1 MADPLSIIASA
12 ITVGASAAQLSLALF
27 SVVQT
32 LKNAPQEIAEI
43 AEEISLLAESL
54 QTLADIIRAHQAL
67 CKPTLFRNTQA
78 IILRCKQVDAEI
90 KKLIDTPQKL
100 AGLKWLINKPK
111 AKGLLKKVE
120 GIKTALIL
128 ELNVVRLAREEVV
141 RPPEYSEL
149 DPDAQARTIPKSN
162 RFRKI
167 VESAVQANRQVVES
181 AQQEEENSQAAKRH
195 YTTAEIDVWK
205 EGSFDTATWL
215 YHFVF
220 SSDDAD
226 PPPGP
231 NPRPRRLHQASVTD
245 ESAETTARS
254 AYSSSS
260 EANLQPSKQSS
271 GSDEKALIVW
281 SRQTE
286 PALVVDRL
294 LSSWTTLTPDQI
306 SLSSTRHD
314 GDDWREGVLRMV
326 EEARKEDELSFDQ
339 WEQQN
344 APIRSDDEEFQSAEE
359 DSTVGVNLPTY
370 NFRGNVQ
377 RARRRNTKSS
387 DHFDLWADTG
397 GYSPTYTDRRSKR
410 NAGESHVKWQ
420 EAAPST
426 SRPTPRPPR
435 QRRHTDRPL
444 PVDAEVRPT
453 SRVHTIHSDQTDSVS
468 SPPNHDFNYN
478 KATPGYF
485 SPFAPGYH
493 PPPVSYGFM
502 SPWQGSAQRPP
513 VPPVHQEPSKQAYAS
528 AGRYWSYS
536 SPPPSP
542 PPATAPP
549 PPPPNLAQSVDTRS
563 AAPEIEAKENAVL
576 AAVEKLLE
584 KRNQDTRIE
593 YEHVPF
599 SKLAQILQEREVQ
612 SERERANTATEVYIK
627 QLQEAHEKDGERM
640 QRLESLVAD
649 QGVEQRRMEI
659 AWEQERKAI
668 EEKTAKQAQEVRAL
682 AEEKIAV
689 AQSAKE
695 AAQIALSIEKLEAE
709 KEARKRADA
718 MVAQERKK
726 SEDGHKLQLQQLEDL
741 VRELQEQHKLEQDN
755 DRPVRRTRIAEG
767 NRSVDVTEY
776 VTSQRASP
784 LASSYSSLQDSFAR
798 LDMRSNRTTDHYWPQ
813 RRSRH
818 DSFRSSTASLH
829 SSRISLGNANTLD
842 SDPRSQ
848 QMIIFPIKSDRHS
861 HKMAELQTSLAA
873 LGINSAFEDPE
884 EPQPLDFGQL
894 VPYKY
899 DDAGDQIVRSTIFW
913 EASAL
918 SLGSELL
925 LTMKQAGWRPTYT
938 RISRKGQTH
947 YLGSQPVHTYFF
959 SPDYKPQFRPS
970 TTTSDNES
978 ITIQKALIEE
988 YALIELG
995 FGFQTNEAGIY
1006 ILDGR
1011 LTYSDIESLIE
1022 RSFLM
1027 RENNHR
1033 RLHRPLQWHYDK
1045 DPEVP
1050 VSPYPGTHSPS
1061 LYSASSVY
1069 SSEHSTVCDDTDTET
1084 QGKKSSTVSHADNVE
1099 VDDVNN
1105 FLVPRSVRSRRSVTP
1120 SSAASRTSRASKSTN
1135 PWGKYMKVTE
1145 DTGFDNTPRLS
1156 GSPNLID

>member
-12 ITVGASAAQLSLALF
+12 LTVGASAAQLSLALF

-32 LKNAPQEIAEI
+32 LKNAPREIAE
-43 AEEISLLAESL
+43 
-54 QTLADIIRAHQAL
+54 
-67 CKPTLFRNTQA
+67 
-78 IILRCKQVDAEI
+78 
-90 KKLIDTPQKL
+90 IDTPQKL

-128 ELNVVRLAREEVV
+128 ELNIVRLAREEVV
-141 RPPEYSEL
+141 RPPAYSEL
-149 DPDAQARTIPKSN
+149 DPDAQARPIPKSN

-181 AQQEEENSQAAKRH
+181 AQQEEDDSETAKPH
-195 YTTAEIDVWK
+195 YTTAEINVWK

-226 PPPGP
+226 PPPVP
-231 NPRPRRLHQASVTD
+231 NPRTRRLHQASVTD
-245 ESAETTARS
+245 ESTETTARS

-260 EANLQPSKQSS
+260 EDGIQNNRRSS
-271 GSDEKALIVW
+271 GPDERALIVW

-294 LSSWTTLTPDQI
+294 LSSWTTLTSDQI

-326 EEARKEDELSFDQ
+326 EEARKEDELSFAQ

-344 APIRSDDEEFQSAEE
+344 APVRSDDEEFQSAEE
-359 DSTVGVNLPTY
+359 DSTVGVNPTY
-370 NFRGNVQ
+370 EFRYNVQ
-377 RARRRNTKSS
+377 RARKRNTKSS
-387 DHFDLWADTG
+387 DRTNPWADTD
-397 GYSPTYTDRRSKR
+397 GYSPTYTDSRPKR
-410 NAGESHVKWQ
+410 HAEESHVKWQ
-420 EAAPST
+420 DATPPMSRPT
-426 SRPTPRPPR
+426 SRPLR
-435 QRRHTDRPL
+435 QRRYADKPRSA
-444 PVDAEVRPT
+444 DAEVKRPT

-468 SPPNHDFNYN
+468 SPPNDDFNYN
-478 KATPGYF
+478 KATSGYF
-485 SPFAPGYH
+485 SPYATGYH

-502 SPWQGSAQRPP
+502 PPWRDSVQRPS
-513 VPPVHQEPSKQAYAS
+513 VPPNHQEPPKQAYVS
-528 AGRYWSYS
+528 AGRHWSYS
-536 SPPPSP
+536 SPPPSL
-542 PPATAPP
+542 PPATAQSPPSPP
-549 PPPPNLAQSVDTRS
+549 PPPPPPLPPNPAQSVDKSFT
-563 AAPEIEAKENAVL
+563 APEIEAKENAVL

-584 KRNQDTRIE
+584 KRNQESRVE
-593 YEHVPF
+593 YEQLPF

-612 SERERANTATEVYIK
+612 NERERANAATEVYVK
-627 QLQEAHEKDGERM
+627 QLQEVREKDGETM

-649 QGVEQRRMEI
+649 QKSEQRRMEI
-659 AWEQERKAI
+659 MWQEEKKAI
-668 EEKTAKQAQEVRAL
+668 EEKNARQAEEVRAS
-682 AEEKIAV
+682 AAKEIAA

-695 AAQIALSIEKLEAE
+695 AAQIALNIERLDAE

-718 MVAQERKK
+718 MVVEERRKT
-726 SEDGHKLQLQQLEDL
+726 EDGHKLQLRRYEDL
-741 VRELQEQHKLEQDN
+741 VRGLQEQQKLDQDN

-776 VTSQRASP
+776 VTSKRASP
-784 LASSYSSLQDSFAR
+784 LSSSYSSLQDGFAR
-798 LDMRSNRTTDHYWPQ
+798 LEMRSDRTTDHYWPQ
-813 RRSRH
+813 RRPRH
-818 DSFRSSTASLH
+818 DSFRSSTASLQ
-829 SSRISLGNANTLD
+829 SSRTSLGNTNNSDTD
-842 SDPRSQ
+842 SRSQ
-848 QMIIFPIKSDRHS
+848 QMIVFPVQSDRHS
-861 HKMAELQTSLAA
+861 HKIAELQTSLAA
-873 LGINSAFEDPE
+873 FGIHSAFEDPE

-899 DDAGDQIVRSTIFW
+899 EDAGDQIVRSTIFW
-913 EASAL
+913 ESSAL

-925 LTMKQAGWRPTYT
+925 LTMKQAG
-938 RISRKGQTH
+938 KGQTH

-970 TTTSDNES
+970 TTAPGKES

-988 YALIELG
+988 YALKELG
-995 FGFQTNEAGIY
+995 FGYQTNEAGTY

-1011 LTYSDIESLIE
+1011 LTYSDIETLIE

-1050 VSPYPGTHSPS
+1050 MSPYPGTHAPS

-1069 SSEHSTVCDDTDTET
+1069 SGENSTVCQDSDTET
-1084 QGKKSSTVSHADNVE
+1084 QGKKSSSVSDTDHFDTG
-1099 VDDVNN
+1099 DVNN
-1105 FLVPRSVRSRRSVTP
+1105 FLVPRANKSRRSETL
-1120 SSAASRTSRASKSTN
+1120 SSVASRTSRASKSTN

-1145 DTGFDNTPRLS
+1145 DTGFDDSSRLS

>member
-12 ITVGASAAQLSLALF
+12 LTVGASAAQLSLALF

-32 LKNAPQEIAEI
+32 LKNAPREIAE
-43 AEEISLLAESL
+43 
-54 QTLADIIRAHQAL
+54 
-67 CKPTLFRNTQA
+67 
-78 IILRCKQVDAEI
+78 
-90 KKLIDTPQKL
+90 IDTPQKL

-128 ELNVVRLAREEVV
+128 ELNIVRLAREEVV
-141 RPPEYSEL
+141 RPPAYSEL
-149 DPDAQARTIPKSN
+149 DPDAQARPIPKSN

-181 AQQEEENSQAAKRH
+181 AQQEEDDSETAKPH
-195 YTTAEIDVWK
+195 YTTAEINVWK

-226 PPPGP
+226 PPPVP
-231 NPRPRRLHQASVTD
+231 NPRTRRLHQASVTD
-245 ESAETTARS
+245 ESTETTARS

-260 EANLQPSKQSS
+260 EDGIQNNRRSS
-271 GSDEKALIVW
+271 GPDERALIVW

-294 LSSWTTLTPDQI
+294 LSSWTTLTSDQI

-326 EEARKEDELSFDQ
+326 EEARKEDELSFAQ

-344 APIRSDDEEFQSAEE
+344 APVRSDDEEFQSAEE
-359 DSTVGVNLPTY
+359 DSTVGVNPTY
-370 NFRGNVQ
+370 EFRYNVQ
-377 RARRRNTKSS
+377 RARKRNTKSS
-387 DHFDLWADTG
+387 DRTNPWADTD
-397 GYSPTYTDRRSKR
+397 GYSPTYTDSRPKR
-410 NAGESHVKWQ
+410 HAEESHVKWQ
-420 EAAPST
+420 DATPPM
-426 SRPTPRPPR
+426 SRPTPRPLR
-435 QRRHTDRPL
+435 QRRYADKPRSA
-444 PVDAEVRPT
+444 DAEVKRPT

-468 SPPNHDFNYN
+468 SPPNDDFNYN
-478 KATPGYF
+478 KATSGYF
-485 SPFAPGYH
+485 SPYATGYH

-502 SPWQGSAQRPP
+502 PPWRDSVQRPS
-513 VPPVHQEPSKQAYAS
+513 VPPNHQEPPKQAYVS
-528 AGRYWSYS
+528 AGRHWSYS
-536 SPPPSP
+536 SPPPSL
-542 PPATAPP
+542 PPATAQSPPSPP
-549 PPPPNLAQSVDTRS
+549 PPPPPPLPPNPAQSVDKGFT
-563 AAPEIEAKENAVL
+563 APEIEAKENAVL

-584 KRNQDTRIE
+584 KRNQESRVE
-593 YEHVPF
+593 YEQLPF

-612 SERERANTATEVYIK
+612 NERERANAATEVYVK
-627 QLQEAHEKDGERM
+627 QLQEVREKDGETM

-649 QGVEQRRMEI
+649 QKSEQRRMEI
-659 AWEQERKAI
+659 MWQEEKKAI
-668 EEKTAKQAQEVRAL
+668 EEKNARQAEEVRAS
-682 AEEKIAV
+682 AAKEIAA

-695 AAQIALSIEKLEAE
+695 AAQIALNIERLDAE

-718 MVAQERKK
+718 MVVEERRKT
-726 SEDGHKLQLQQLEDL
+726 EDGHKLQLRRYEDL
-741 VRELQEQHKLEQDN
+741 VRGLQEQQKLDQDN

-776 VTSQRASP
+776 VTSKRASP
-784 LASSYSSLQDSFAR
+784 LSSSYSSLQDGFAR
-798 LDMRSNRTTDHYWPQ
+798 LEMRSDRTTDHYWPQ
-813 RRSRH
+813 RRPRH
-818 DSFRSSTASLH
+818 DSFRSSTASLQ
-829 SSRISLGNANTLD
+829 SSRTSLGNTNNSDTD
-842 SDPRSQ
+842 SRSQ
-848 QMIIFPIKSDRHS
+848 QMIVFPVQSDRHS
-861 HKMAELQTSLAA
+861 HKIAELQTSLAA
-873 LGINSAFEDPE
+873 FGIHSAFEDPE

-899 DDAGDQIVRSTIFW
+899 EDAGDQIVRSTIFW
-913 EASAL
+913 ESSAL

-938 RISRKGQTH
+938 RISGKGQTH

-970 TTTSDNES
+970 TTAPGKES

-988 YALIELG
+988 YALKELG
-995 FGFQTNEAGIY
+995 FGYQTNEAGTY

-1011 LTYSDIESLIE
+1011 LTYSDIETLIE

-1050 VSPYPGTHSPS
+1050 MSPYPGTHAPS

-1069 SSEHSTVCDDTDTET
+1069 SGENSTVCQDSDTET
-1084 QGKKSSTVSHADNVE
+1084 QGKKSSSVSDTDHFDTG
-1099 VDDVNN
+1099 DVNN
-1105 FLVPRSVRSRRSVTP
+1105 FLVPRANKSRRSETL
-1120 SSAASRTSRASKSTN
+1120 SSVASRTSRASKSTN

-1145 DTGFDNTPRLS
+1145 DTGFDDSSRLS

>member
-12 ITVGASAAQLSLALF
+12 LTVGASAAQLSLALF

-32 LKNAPQEIAEI
+32 LKNAPREIAE
-43 AEEISLLAESL
+43 
-54 QTLADIIRAHQAL
+54 
-67 CKPTLFRNTQA
+67 
-78 IILRCKQVDAEI
+78 
-90 KKLIDTPQKL
+90 IDTPQKL

-128 ELNVVRLAREEVV
+128 ELNIVRLAREEVV
-141 RPPEYSEL
+141 RPPAYSEL
-149 DPDAQARTIPKSN
+149 DPDAQARPIPKSN

-181 AQQEEENSQAAKRH
+181 AQQEEDDSETAKPH
-195 YTTAEIDVWK
+195 YTTAEINVWK

-226 PPPGP
+226 PPPVP
-231 NPRPRRLHQASVTD
+231 NPRTRRLHQASVTD
-245 ESAETTARS
+245 ESTETTARS

-260 EANLQPSKQSS
+260 EDGIQNNRRSS
-271 GSDEKALIVW
+271 GPDERALIVW

-294 LSSWTTLTPDQI
+294 LSSWTTLTSDQI

-326 EEARKEDELSFDQ
+326 EEARKEDELSFAQ

-344 APIRSDDEEFQSAEE
+344 APVRSDDEEFQSAEE
-359 DSTVGVNLPTY
+359 DSTVGVNPTY
-370 NFRGNVQ
+370 EFRYNVQ
-377 RARRRNTKSS
+377 RARKRNTKSS
-387 DHFDLWADTG
+387 DRTNPWADTD
-397 GYSPTYTDRRSKR
+397 GYSPTYTDSRPKR
-410 NAGESHVKWQ
+410 HAEESHVKWQ
-420 EAAPST
+420 DATPPM
-426 SRPTPRPPR
+426 SRPTPRPLR
-435 QRRHTDRPL
+435 QRRYADKPRSA
-444 PVDAEVRPT
+444 DAEVKRPT

-468 SPPNHDFNYN
+468 SPPNDDFNYN
-478 KATPGYF
+478 KATSGYF
-485 SPFAPGYH
+485 SPYATGYH

-502 SPWQGSAQRPP
+502 PPWRDSVQRPS
-513 VPPVHQEPSKQAYAS
+513 VPPNHQEPPKQAYVS
-528 AGRYWSYS
+528 AGRHWSYS
-536 SPPPSP
+536 SPPPSL
-542 PPATAPP
+542 PPATAQSPPSPP
-549 PPPPNLAQSVDTRS
+549 PPPPPPLPPNPAQSVDKSFT
-563 AAPEIEAKENAVL
+563 APEIEAKENAVL

-584 KRNQDTRIE
+584 KRNQESRVE
-593 YEHVPF
+593 YEQLPF

-612 SERERANTATEVYIK
+612 NERERANAATEVYVK
-627 QLQEAHEKDGERM
+627 QLQEVREKDGETM

-649 QGVEQRRMEI
+649 QKSEQRRMEI
-659 AWEQERKAI
+659 MWQEEKKAI
-668 EEKTAKQAQEVRAL
+668 EEKNARQAEEVRASV
-682 AEEKIAV
+682 AKEIAA

-695 AAQIALSIEKLEAE
+695 AAQIALNIERLDAE

-718 MVAQERKK
+718 MVVEERRKT
-726 SEDGHKLQLQQLEDL
+726 EDGHKLQLRRYEDL
-741 VRELQEQHKLEQDN
+741 VRGLQEQQKLDQDN

-776 VTSQRASP
+776 VTSKRASP
-784 LASSYSSLQDSFAR
+784 LSSSYSSLQDGFAR
-798 LDMRSNRTTDHYWPQ
+798 LEMRSDRTTDHYWPQ
-813 RRSRH
+813 RRPRH
-818 DSFRSSTASLH
+818 DSFRSSTASLQ
-829 SSRISLGNANTLD
+829 SSRTSLGNTNNSDTD
-842 SDPRSQ
+842 SRSQ
-848 QMIIFPIKSDRHS
+848 QMIVFPVQSDRHS
-861 HKMAELQTSLAA
+861 HKIAELQTSLAA
-873 LGINSAFEDPE
+873 FGIHSAFEDPE

-899 DDAGDQIVRSTIFW
+899 EDAGDQIVRSTIFW
-913 EASAL
+913 ESSAL

-925 LTMKQAGWRPTYT
+925 LTMKQAG
-938 RISRKGQTH
+938 KGQTH

-970 TTTSDNES
+970 TTAPGKES

-988 YALIELG
+988 YALKELG
-995 FGFQTNEAGIY
+995 FGYQTNEAGTY

-1011 LTYSDIESLIE
+1011 LTYSDIETLIE

-1050 VSPYPGTHSPS
+1050 MSPYPGTHAPS

-1069 SSEHSTVCDDTDTET
+1069 SGENSTVCQDSDTET
-1084 QGKKSSTVSHADNVE
+1084 QGKKSSSVSDTDHFDTG
-1099 VDDVNN
+1099 DVNN
-1105 FLVPRSVRSRRSVTP
+1105 FLVPHANKSRRSETL
-1120 SSAASRTSRASKSTN
+1120 SSVASRTSRASKSTN

-1145 DTGFDNTPRLS
+1145 DTGFDDSSRLS

>member
-12 ITVGASAAQLSLALF
+12 LTVGASAAQLSLALF

-32 LKNAPQEIAEI
+32 LKNAPREIAEI

-54 QTLADIIRAHQAL
+54 QTLADIIRAHQTL
-67 CKPTLFRNTQA
+67 CKPALFRNTQT

-128 ELNVVRLAREEVV
+128 ELNIVRLAREEVV
-141 RPPEYSEL
+141 RPPAYSEL
-149 DPDAQARTIPKSN
+149 DPDAQARPIPKSN

-181 AQQEEENSQAAKRH
+181 AQQEEDDSETAKPR
-195 YTTAEIDVWK
+195 YTTAEINVWK

-226 PPPGP
+226 PPPVP
-231 NPRPRRLHQASVTD
+231 NPRTRRLHQASVTD
-245 ESAETTARS
+245 ESTETTARS

-260 EANLQPSKQSS
+260 EDGIQNNRRSS
-271 GSDEKALIVW
+271 GPDERALIVW

-294 LSSWTTLTPDQI
+294 LSSWTTLTSDQI

-326 EEARKEDELSFDQ
+326 EEARKEDELSFAQ

-344 APIRSDDEEFQSAEE
+344 APVRSDDEEFQSAEE
-359 DSTVGVNLPTY
+359 DSTVGVNPTY
-370 NFRGNVQ
+370 EFRYNVQ
-377 RARRRNTKSS
+377 RARKRNTKSS
-387 DHFDLWADTG
+387 DRTNPWADTD
-397 GYSPTYTDRRSKR
+397 GYSPTYTDSRPKR
-410 NAGESHVKWQ
+410 HAEESHVKWQ
-420 EAAPST
+420 DATPPMSRPT
-426 SRPTPRPPR
+426 SRPLR
-435 QRRHTDRPL
+435 QRRYADKPRSA
-444 PVDAEVRPT
+444 DAEVKRPT

-468 SPPNHDFNYN
+468 SPPNDDFNYN
-478 KATPGYF
+478 KATSGYF
-485 SPFAPGYH
+485 SPYATGYH

-502 SPWQGSAQRPP
+502 PPWRDSVQRPS
-513 VPPVHQEPSKQAYAS
+513 VPPNHQEPPKQAYVS
-528 AGRYWSYS
+528 AGRHWSYS
-536 SPPPSP
+536 SPPPSL
-542 PPATAPP
+542 PPATAQSPPSPP
-549 PPPPNLAQSVDTRS
+549 PPPPPPLPPNPAQSVDKSFT
-563 AAPEIEAKENAVL
+563 APEIEAKENAVL

-584 KRNQDTRIE
+584 KRNQKSRVE
-593 YEHVPF
+593 YEQLPF

-612 SERERANTATEVYIK
+612 NERERANAATEVYVK
-627 QLQEAHEKDGERM
+627 QLQEVREKDGETM

-649 QGVEQRRMEI
+649 QKSEQRRMEI
-659 AWEQERKAI
+659 MWQEEKKAI
-668 EEKTAKQAQEVRAL
+668 EEKNARQAEEVRAS
-682 AEEKIAV
+682 AAKEIAA

-695 AAQIALSIEKLEAE
+695 AAQIALNIERLDAE

-718 MVAQERKK
+718 MVVEERRKT
-726 SEDGHKLQLQQLEDL
+726 EDGHKLQLRRYEDL
-741 VRELQEQHKLEQDN
+741 VRGLQEQQKLDQDN

-776 VTSQRASP
+776 VTSKRASP
-784 LASSYSSLQDSFAR
+784 LSSSYSSLQDGFAR
-798 LDMRSNRTTDHYWPQ
+798 LEMRSDRTTDHYWPQ
-813 RRSRH
+813 RRPRH
-818 DSFRSSTASLH
+818 DSFRSSTASLQ
-829 SSRISLGNANTLD
+829 SSRTSLGNTNNSDTD
-842 SDPRSQ
+842 SRSQ
-848 QMIIFPIKSDRHS
+848 QMIVFPVQSDRHS
-861 HKMAELQTSLAA
+861 HKIAELQTSLAA
-873 LGINSAFEDPE
+873 FGIHSAFEDPE

-899 DDAGDQIVRSTIFW
+899 EDAGDQIVRSTIFW
-913 EASAL
+913 ESSAL

-938 RISRKGQTH
+938 RISGKGQTH

-970 TTTSDNES
+970 TTAPGKES

-988 YALIELG
+988 YALKELG
-995 FGFQTNEAGIY
+995 FGYQTNEAGTY

-1011 LTYSDIESLIE
+1011 LTYSDIETLIE
-1022 RSFLM
+1022 
-1027 RENNHR
+1027 H
-1033 RLHRPLQWHYDK
+1033 
-1045 DPEVP
+1045 PEVP
-1050 VSPYPGTHSPS
+1050 MSPYPGTHAPS

-1069 SSEHSTVCDDTDTET
+1069 SGENSTVCQDSDTET
-1084 QGKKSSTVSHADNVE
+1084 QGKKSSSVSDTDHFDTG
-1099 VDDVNN
+1099 DVNN
-1105 FLVPRSVRSRRSVTP
+1105 FLVPRANKSRRSETL
-1120 SSAASRTSRASKSTN
+1120 SSVASRTSRASKSTN

-1145 DTGFDNTPRLS
+1145 DTGFDDSSRLS

>member
-12 ITVGASAAQLSLALF
+12 LTVGASAAQLSLALF

-32 LKNAPQEIAEI
+32 LKNAPREIAE
-43 AEEISLLAESL
+43 
-54 QTLADIIRAHQAL
+54 
-67 CKPTLFRNTQA
+67 
-78 IILRCKQVDAEI
+78 
-90 KKLIDTPQKL
+90 IDTPQKL

-128 ELNVVRLAREEVV
+128 ELNIVRLAREEVV
-141 RPPEYSEL
+141 RPPAYSEL
-149 DPDAQARTIPKSN
+149 DPDAQARPIPKSN

-181 AQQEEENSQAAKRH
+181 AQQEEDDSETAKPH
-195 YTTAEIDVWK
+195 YTTAEINVWK

-226 PPPGP
+226 PPPVP
-231 NPRPRRLHQASVTD
+231 NPRTRRLHQASVTD
-245 ESAETTARS
+245 ESTETTARS

-260 EANLQPSKQSS
+260 EDGIQNNRRSS
-271 GSDEKALIVW
+271 GPDERALIVW

-294 LSSWTTLTPDQI
+294 LSSWTTLTSDQI

-326 EEARKEDELSFDQ
+326 EEARKEDELSFAQ

-344 APIRSDDEEFQSAEE
+344 APVRSDDEEFQSAEE
-359 DSTVGVNLPTY
+359 DSTVGVNPTY
-370 NFRGNVQ
+370 EFRYNVQ
-377 RARRRNTKSS
+377 RARKRNTKSS
-387 DHFDLWADTG
+387 DRTNPWADTD
-397 GYSPTYTDRRSKR
+397 GYSPTYTDSRPKR
-410 NAGESHVKWQ
+410 HAEESHVKWQ
-420 EAAPST
+420 DATPPM
-426 SRPTPRPPR
+426 SRPTPRPLR
-435 QRRHTDRPL
+435 QRRYADKPRSA
-444 PVDAEVRPT
+444 DAEVKRPT

-468 SPPNHDFNYN
+468 SPPNDDFNYN
-478 KATPGYF
+478 KATSGYF
-485 SPFAPGYH
+485 SPYATGYH

-502 SPWQGSAQRPP
+502 PPWRDSVQRPS
-513 VPPVHQEPSKQAYAS
+513 VPPNHQEPPKQAYVS
-528 AGRYWSYS
+528 AGRHWSYS
-536 SPPPSP
+536 SPPPSL
-542 PPATAPP
+542 PPATAQSPPSPP
-549 PPPPNLAQSVDTRS
+549 PPPPPPLPPNPAQSVDKSFT
-563 AAPEIEAKENAVL
+563 APEIEAKENAVL

-584 KRNQDTRIE
+584 KRNQESRVE
-593 YEHVPF
+593 YEQLPF

-612 SERERANTATEVYIK
+612 NERERANAATEVYVK
-627 QLQEAHEKDGERM
+627 QLQEVREKDGETM

-649 QGVEQRRMEI
+649 QKSEQRRMEI
-659 AWEQERKAI
+659 MWQEEKKAI
-668 EEKTAKQAQEVRAL
+668 EEKNARQAEEVRAS
-682 AEEKIAV
+682 AAKEIAA

-695 AAQIALSIEKLEAE
+695 AAQIALNIERLDAE

-718 MVAQERKK
+718 MVVEERRKT
-726 SEDGHKLQLQQLEDL
+726 EDGHKLQLRRYEDL
-741 VRELQEQHKLEQDN
+741 VRGLQEQQKLDQDN

-776 VTSQRASP
+776 VTSKRASP
-784 LASSYSSLQDSFAR
+784 LSSSYSSLQDGFAR
-798 LDMRSNRTTDHYWPQ
+798 LEMRSDRTTDHYWPQ
-813 RRSRH
+813 RRPRH
-818 DSFRSSTASLH
+818 DSFRSSTASLQ
-829 SSRISLGNANTLD
+829 SSRTSLGNTNNSDTD
-842 SDPRSQ
+842 SRSQ
-848 QMIIFPIKSDRHS
+848 QMIVFPVQSDRHS
-861 HKMAELQTSLAA
+861 HKIAELQTSLAA
-873 LGINSAFEDPE
+873 FGIHSAFEDPE

-899 DDAGDQIVRSTIFW
+899 EDAGDQIVRSTIFW
-913 EASAL
+913 ESSAL

-938 RISRKGQTH
+938 RISGKGQTH

-970 TTTSDNES
+970 TTAPGKES

-988 YALIELG
+988 YALKELG
-995 FGFQTNEAGIY
+995 FGYQTNEAGTY

-1011 LTYSDIESLIE
+1011 LTYSDIETLIE

-1050 VSPYPGTHSPS
+1050 MSPYPGTHAPS

-1069 SSEHSTVCDDTDTET
+1069 SGENSTVCQDSDTET
-1084 QGKKSSTVSHADNVE
+1084 QGKKSSSVSDTDHFDTG
-1099 VDDVNN
+1099 DVNN
-1105 FLVPRSVRSRRSVTP
+1105 FLVPRANKSRRSETL
-1120 SSAASRTSRASKSTN
+1120 SSVASRTSRASKSTN

-1145 DTGFDNTPRLS
+1145 DTGFDDSSRLS